1 MSASVKL
8 KQLAGKLSNCRKL
21 ESMFFNDL
29 NVNPVCHGK
38 LPVKLGQLASRAEK
52 ISIFNLSPVWGVPP
66 THSVCGLT
74 QRGSGHAHACEEWRN
89 PFFQSSTQEVQS

>member
-8 KQLAGKLSNCRKL
+8 KQLEGKLSNCRKL
-21 ESMFFNDL
+21 ESLFFSDL
-29 NVNPVCHGK
+29 NRNSVCHGK
-38 LPVKLGQLASRAEK
+38 LPVKLGQLALTSRK
-52 ISIFNLSPVWGVPP
+52 IIIFNRIPVWGVPP

-74 QRGSGHAHACEEWRN
+74 QRGSGHAHACDGWSD